1 MPDIQH
7 DVYLTH
13 VHIEIEVQNILLGPT
28 MDHLKWS
35 ILLIWTLSIVWTN
48 GSMLRFKF
56 GYKYDYNLKSRT
68 EVPIIGKFDVDA
80 RVCTYTISNDMI
92 L

>member
-1 MPDIQH
+1 
-7 DVYLTH
+7 
-13 VHIEIEVQNILLGPT
+13 

-68 EVPIIGKFDVDA
+68 EVPNIGKFDVDA
-80 RVCTYTISNDMI
+80 RVCTYTISNDMGV
-92 L
+92 